1 VNDSAE
7 SMRSAIDGSVLE
19 RQVSNVVFIDHAE
32 DWFLL
37 NVVVLGL
44 LVVLLFSSFQFPL
57 QSEKAV
63 IKTSHKQVKH
73 ARTRKVTYESIVADQ
88 VGSLLLGLAV
98 VDVQGRGEPTGS
110 KTVQIGLF
118 GAFNLEVGLGT
129 VSLLVQ
135 MPVFVPVI

>member
-1 VNDSAE
+1 MVIRVGVDDSAE
-7 SMRSAIDGSVLE
+7 AMRSAIDGSVLE

-44 LVVLLFSSFQFPL
+44 LVVLLFSSFQFP
-57 QSEKAV
+57 
-63 IKTSHKQVKH
+63 
-73 ARTRKVTYESIVADQ
+73 ESIVADQ

-135 MPVFVPVI
+135 MPVFVPVIV

>member
-1 VNDSAE
+1 MNDSAE

-44 LVVLLFSSFQFPL
+44 LVVLFFSSFQFP
-57 QSEKAV
+57 
-63 IKTSHKQVKH
+63 
-73 ARTRKVTYESIVADQ
+73 ESIVTDQ
-88 VGSLLLGLAV
+88 VSSLLLGLAV
-98 VDVQGRGEPTGS
+98 VDVQGCGEPTGS

-118 GAFNLEVGLGT
+118 RAFNLEVGLGT

-135 MPVFVPVI
+135 MPVFVPVIV